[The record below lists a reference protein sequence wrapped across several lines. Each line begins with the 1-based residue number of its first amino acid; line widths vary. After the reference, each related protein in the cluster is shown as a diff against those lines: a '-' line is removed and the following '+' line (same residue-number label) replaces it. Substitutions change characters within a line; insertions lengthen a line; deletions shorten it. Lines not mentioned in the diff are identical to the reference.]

1 MEALEY
7 ALEHIKDD
15 VIGLIGGNVCVEPLN
30 AKYHLAA
37 CIDPELWNIHIKLN
51 EKWNFKRDR
60 WLMGYLKKH
69 NIDTLIDIAKSLLY
83 HEGVHWLE
91 NGGCPT
97 SLEYHDIIKETIY
110 EVLKQ
115 QKKEAHTDYVTNAFE
130 DIVVNTT
137 AKFIYPPYAGQV
149 VFFYDQFKSN
159 KTPSNFYETFVKLNM
174 EIWGDSS
181 DKELLK
187 PYFTDN
193 DNVNG
198 CVEEILKL
206 FNIPAGNL
214 TKAQSVLSDKS
225 NWVSLAKIFAA
236 SIAKF
241 VEKGISI
248 FLLGPDSS
256 FEKKAGTIDG
266 KGIIMGGRLAA
277 DKHTPYYMKSYEGL
291 DALYQRLS
299 RKITLKVDDIAS
311 DMGLPIVKYGYK
323 VFDPTKHSPFKIN
336 FKKMGFDPD
345 SPFKHNIN
353 FKVATISSDI
363 NISCK
368 QNIGALP
375 DICFIIDT
383 SGSMIGGGGNRNL
396 IPWGTESW
404 YHYALLGVYGVIKEL
419 QEKSAYIRWNL
430 IQFSSKT
437 FSSGWL
443 SFSALHKLKKLAL
456 TPQSGGTAIDMAV
469 LKKELSTGNCV
480 VIMLSDG
487 EIYNI
492 KSIKNAFIS
501 LMRRHLFSFINIGKV
516 KSYFSEELIKS
527 GFSVYSVKDKRD
539 ITGLIIN
546 ISASGINR

>member
-1 MEALEY
+1 
-7 ALEHIKDD
+7 
-15 VIGLIGGNVCVEPLN
+15 
-30 AKYHLAA
+30 
-37 CIDPELWNIHIKLN
+37 
-51 EKWNFKRDR
+51 
-60 WLMGYLKKH
+60 
-69 NIDTLIDIAKSLLY
+69 
-83 HEGVHWLE
+83 VHWLE

-248 FLLGPDSS
+248 FLLGPDNS
-256 FEKKAGTIDG
+256 FEKKAGTIEG
-266 KGIIMGGRLAA
+266 KGIIMGGRLAG
-277 DKHTPYYMKSYEGL
+277 DKHTPY
-291 DALYQRLS
+291 
-299 RKITLKVDDIAS
+299 I
-311 DMGLPIVKYGYK
+311 
-323 VFDPTKHSPFKIN
+323 
-336 FKKMGFDPD
+336 
-345 SPFKHNIN
+345 
-353 FKVATISSDI
+353 
-363 NISCK
+363 
-368 QNIGALP
+368 
-375 DICFIIDT
+375 
-383 SGSMIGGGGNRNL
+383 
-396 IPWGTESW
+396 
-404 YHYALLGVYGVIKEL
+404 
-419 QEKSAYIRWNL
+419 
-430 IQFSSKT
+430 
-437 FSSGWL
+437 
-443 SFSALHKLKKLAL
+443 
-456 TPQSGGTAIDMAV
+456 
-469 LKKELSTGNCV
+469 
-480 VIMLSDG
+480 
-487 EIYNI
+487 
-492 KSIKNAFIS
+492 
-501 LMRRHLFSFINIGKV
+501 
-516 KSYFSEELIKS
+516 
-527 GFSVYSVKDKRD
+527 
-539 ITGLIIN
+539 
-546 ISASGINR
+546 